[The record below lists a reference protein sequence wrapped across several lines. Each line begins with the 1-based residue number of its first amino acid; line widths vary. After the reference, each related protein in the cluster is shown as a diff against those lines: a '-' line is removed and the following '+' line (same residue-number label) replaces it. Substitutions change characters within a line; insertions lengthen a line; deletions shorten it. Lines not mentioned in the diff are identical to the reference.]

1 MPIGYLQ
8 AFALS
13 DNPFGPKRPLPGIAP
28 RLMQMLERR
37 PLLLHKEQR
46 LQTLYCDAVFAKT
59 CLDFQIILAAAAYVA
74 EPPPPS
80 RGSMPHAFLIQ
91 GDRGTG
97 KTTLASQMIRIV
109 ARCTG
114 PGDAPWKI
122 YEAMLDATR
131 QTATEQLNALATLEK
146 KITDETQ
153 PNDYCCVLVD
163 DFLGDVYPHVLAMFD
178 RLSDRIVFL
187 LLVTG
192 DFLVMADR
200 GANSRHGV
208 KAFTIDPISPG
219 TAVAFVRQRL
229 DVFRPHLPAN
239 MAASPLFP
247 FDEDD
252 LLQAVST
259 GAFVGGSVPGPVTLR
274 LLSVVLH
281 DALQARLTELARTDP
296 TFDVQ
301 NVSAGTVTGQLITV
315 AEAYRIMVAA

>member
-1 MPIGYLQ
+1 MPIGYPQ

-13 DNPFGPKRPLPGIAP
+13 DNPFGPKRPLAGIPP

-37 PLLLHKEQR
+37 PLLLHKEHR
-46 LQTLYCDAVFAKT
+46 LQTLYCDAIFAKT
-59 CLDFQIILAAAAYVA
+59 SSDFEIILAAAAYVA

-97 KTTLASQMIRIV
+97 KTTLASQMMRIV
-109 ARCTG
+109 ECCTA
-114 PGDAPWKI
+114 PGDPPWKV

-131 QTATEQLNALATLEK
+131 QTVTDQLNALAALEK

-153 PNDYCCVLVD
+153 PNDYCCLLVD
-163 DFLGDVYPHVLAMFD
+163 DFLADVYAHVLAMFD

-187 LLVTG
+187 LLVTS
-192 DFLVMADR
+192 DLLVLA
-200 GANSRHGV
+200 GHAANSRHGV
-208 KAFTIDPISPG
+208 NAFTIESLSPDA
-219 TAVAFVRQRL
+219 AVAFVRQRL
-229 DVFRPHLPAN
+229 DVFRPNLPAN
-239 MAASPLFP
+239 MATAPLFP

-252 LLQAVST
+252 LRQAVST
-259 GAFVGGSVPGPVTLR
+259 GAFAGGLGQGPVTLR

-281 DALQARLTELARTDP
+281 DALQARLTKLARMDP
-296 TFDVQ
+296 AFNVQ
-301 NVSAGTVTGQLITV
+301 HVSEATIAGQLIPI